1 MARPA
6 WFSAVLLVG
15 AAVVSGCGPSR
26 LSPHASTPV
35 AGSATPTAASS
46 VATPV
51 SPTPTVVPPDGF
63 AFDAPEVMATG
74 LEVPWAIGFLPDGAV
89 LVTERETGR
98 VLRLVPGV
106 PPVEV
111 ARIEDALAGGEG
123 GLLGL
128 AVSPAYERDGLVY
141 VMYSTQAESRI
152 ARFRLGEPPEV
163 ILDGIPGNPFHT
175 GGHIA
180 FGPDGMLY
188 AAVGDATIAEA
199 AQDPTRLVGKILRLE
214 SEGSVP
220 ADNPIPGSPVW
231 SLGHR
236 NVEGFAWDD
245 AGRMWATEFG
255 ASALDELNRI
265 EPGRNYGWPIVEGPG
280 GEPDF
285 VDPLVTW
292 TPAEA
297 SPAGV
302 AFAGGRFYVAALRG
316 ERLWRVPLGPDGGP
330 GPPEAILERQFGRLR
345 AVALAPDGSL
355 WIATSNRD
363 GRGEAGPDDDRI
375 VRFAPVRDGG

>member
-1 MARPA
+1 MAPPA
-6 WFSAVLLVG
+6 RVPTLLLVG
-15 AAVVSGCGPSR
+15 AAVVAGCGPSR
-26 LSPHASTPV
+26 PSSQAPTPSAHASTP
-35 AGSATPTAASS
+35 TASS

-51 SPTPTVVPPDGF
+51 SPAATNVLSDGF
-63 AFDAPEVMATG
+63 AFDEPEVVATG
-74 LEVPWAIGFLPDGAV
+74 LEVPWAIGFLPDGAA

-98 VLRLVPGV
+98 VLRVSPEV

-111 ARIEDALAGGEG
+111 ARIDDALAGGEG

-128 AVSPAYERDGLVY
+128 AVSPAYEQDRRLY
-141 VMYSTQAESRI
+141 VMYSTQTESRI
-152 ARFRLGEPPEV
+152 ARFRLGEAPEIIV
-163 ILDGIPGNPFHT
+163 DGIPGNPFHT
-175 GGHIA
+175 GGHLA
-180 FGPDGMLY
+180 FGPDGKLY
-188 AAVGDATIAEA
+188 AAIGDATTAEA
-199 AQDPTRLVGKILRLE
+199 AQDPASLAGKILRLE
-214 SEGSVP
+214 PDGSAP
-220 ADNPIPGSPVW
+220 ADNPVAGSPVW

-245 AGRMWATEFG
+245 AGGMWATEFG

-265 EPGRNYGWPIVEGPG
+265 EPGRNYGWPVVEGPG

-292 TPAEA
+292 TPTEA

-302 AFAGGRFYVAALRG
+302 AFAGGRLYVAALRG
-316 ERLWRVPLGPDGGP
+316 ERLWRVPLGPGGRP
-330 GPPEAILERQFGRLR
+330 GSPEALLEGRFGRLR
-345 AVALAPDGSL
+345 AVALAPDGWL

-375 VRFAPVRDGG
+375 VRFAPLPERG